1 MDYFEKAFY
10 RSLQEDNAAGAGG
23 VFGDAGSM
31 GYGGALTPAGDF
43 YASGDARNIF
53 GGVATD
59 KKKGGKKKKKKQ
71 DKKNHLQPLMP
82 MQRRNLNNSM

>member
-59 KKKGGKKKKKKQ
+59 KKKSGKKKKKKQ

>member
-10 RSLQEDNAAGAGG
+10 KSLQEDNAAGAGG

-31 GYGGALTPAGDF
+31 GHGGALTPAADF
-43 YASGDARNIF
+43 YASGDSRNIF
-53 GGVATD
+53 GGVAPVK
-59 KKKGGKKKKKKQ
+59 KKKGEKKKKKQ

-82 MQRRNLNNSM
+82 MQRRNLKNSM